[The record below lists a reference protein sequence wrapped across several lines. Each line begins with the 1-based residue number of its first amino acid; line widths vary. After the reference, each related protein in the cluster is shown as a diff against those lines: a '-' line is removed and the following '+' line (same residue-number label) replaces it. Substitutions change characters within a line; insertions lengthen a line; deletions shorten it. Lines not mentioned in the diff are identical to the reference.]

1 MRIDFSKPLQTADG
15 RPARLLCND
24 LKDERYP
31 LVVAV
36 EESEKLGETAF
47 TYTGDGRR
55 RLGYPE
61 DENWVLQ
68 NVPETMTVFLNIY
81 RYSEKMA
88 CGYAFLTRE
97 AAILAAQDNPISVPV
112 LLAKPYTFDI
122 PAEQY
127 DTDQVADDA
136 HTERA
141 LAPLAID
148 PSMRLGRR
156 SA

>member
-1 MRIDFSKPLQTADG
+1 MRIDFSKPLQTMDG

-24 LKDERYP
+24 LRDERYP
-31 LVVAV
+31 LVIAV

-61 DENWVLQ
+61 DESWAIQ
-68 NVPETMTVFLNIY
+68 NVPETMTVYLNIY
-81 RYSEKMA
+81 RFSEKMT
-88 CGYAFLTRE
+88 CGYAFLTKE

-122 PAEQY
+122 PASHQ
-127 DTDQVADDA
+127 DDA
-136 HTERA
+136 QQAGDVRSERV

-148 PSMRLGRR
+148 PTMRLGRR